1 MKAARISQFGSLD
14 VITVADTERPAP
26 GPGQVLVRVKA
37 AGVGPWD
44 ALVREGKSGIPQSLP
59 LTLGSDISGIVQS
72 VGSGINAFGVGD
84 EIYGVTNEQFTG
96 GYAEYAVAASGMI
109 ARKPK
114 ALSFVEAASAPVVAV
129 TAWQMLFDYAQVTEG
144 QTALVQ
150 GAAGNVGAYVV
161 QLAKW
166 AGVRVIGTAA
176 GRDADYV
183 RELGAEEVIDYSTD
197 RFEDLVSGV
206 DAVIDTVGG
215 EIRERS
221 LGVLTKGGI
230 LVSVVSPKPQEGKRP
245 NDVRMAFFIVE
256 VTTARLDR
264 LTALFE
270 SHALTAQVGS
280 LLSLEGAR
288 MAHEMLAGAPHN
300 RGKIVL
306 DVNAY

>member
-14 VITVADTERPAP
+14 VITVAETECPAP

-59 LTLGSDISGIVQS
+59 LILGSEISGFVES
-72 VGSGINAFGVGD
+72 VGSGVNAFRVGD

-96 GYAEYAVAASGMI
+96 GYAEYALAAAGMI

-129 TAWQMLFDYAQVTEG
+129 TAWQMLFDYAQVAAG

-150 GAAGNVGAYVV
+150 GAAGNVGAYAV
-161 QLAKW
+161 QLAAR
-166 AGVRVIGTAA
+166 AGVRVIGAAA

-183 RELGAEEVIDYSTD
+183 RGLGAEKVIDYSNH
-197 RFEDLVSGV
+197 RFEDFVSGV

-221 LGVLTKGGI
+221 FGVLKRGGI

-256 VTTARLDR
+256 VTTARLDW
-264 LTALFE
+264 LTALFD
-270 SHALTAQVGS
+270 SHALKAHVGS
-280 LLSLEGAR
+280 VLSLEDAR
-288 MAHEMLAGAPHN
+288 TAHEMLAGAPHN

-306 DVNAY
+306 DVNA

>member
-1 MKAARISQFGSLD
+1 
-14 VITVADTERPAP
+14 
-26 GPGQVLVRVKA
+26 VLVRVKA

-59 LTLGSDISGIVQS
+59 LILGSDISGIIQS
-72 VGSGINAFGVGD
+72 VGSKVNAFRVGD

-96 GYAEYAVAASGMI
+96 GYAEYAVAATGMI

-114 ALSFVEAASAPVVAV
+114 ALSFVEAASAPVIAV
-129 TAWQMLFDYAQVTEG
+129 TAWQMLFEYAQVSGG
-144 QTALVQ
+144 QTVLVQ
-150 GAAGNVGAYVV
+150 GAAGNVGAYAV
-161 QLAKW
+161 QLATR

-183 RELGAEEVIDYSTD
+183 RGIGAEKVIDYSNH
-197 RFEDLVSGV
+197 RFEDLVSPV

-221 LGVLTKGGI
+221 FGVLKEGGI
-230 LVSVVSPKPQEGKRP
+230 LVSVVSPKPQEANRP
-245 NDVRMAFFIVE
+245 NGVRMAFFIVD

-264 LTALFE
+264 LTTLFD
-270 SHALTAQVGS
+270 SHALKAQVGS
-280 LLSLEGAR
+280 VLSLERAR
-288 MAHEMLAGAPHN
+288 IAHKMLAGAPHN

-306 DVNAY
+306 DLTA